1 MTAFAFYGTFTRGQ
15 PGHGNLRGAR
25 LLEASQTAARYRL
38 WHVAGL
44 WPALVPAPGDGVPIS
59 VEVYDV
65 DEEHLARLAE
75 LEPPGWRRAPL
86 ELADGRIVEAFLGD
100 ETLRARGHDISHH
113 GGWAAYA
120 GGGGSPPPARA
131 S

>member
-25 LLEASQTAARYRL
+25 FVESVNTAARYRL
-38 WHVAGL
+38 WHVDGL
-44 WPALVPAPGDGVPIS
+44 WPALIPDAADGVAIR

-86 ELADGRIVEAFLGD
+86 ELADGRRVEAFLGD
-100 ETLRARGHDISHH
+100 ETLRARGRDISQH
-113 GGWAAYA
+113 GGWAAYVA
-120 GGGGSPPPARA
+120 GSPPPAA
-131 S
+131 TS